1 MLSSKVPDDF
11 IKFTSYAS
19 CQEVDS
25 DYLIIVVMTA
35 KYVSCKCELCELA
48 IIAIGVSHSKRED
61 SDHYSLMDS
70 SYMHWTSAPLPLYA
84 TLTT

>member
-1 MLSSKVPDDF
+1 MLSSKVPDLDDF

-25 DYLIIVVMTA
+25 DCLIIVVVTA
-35 KYVSCKCELCELA
+35 KYVCKCELA
-48 IIAIGVSHSKRED
+48 IIAIGVSHSKRVD

-70 SYMHWTSAPLPLYA
+70 SYIHRTSALLPLYA
-84 TLTT
+84 SLTA